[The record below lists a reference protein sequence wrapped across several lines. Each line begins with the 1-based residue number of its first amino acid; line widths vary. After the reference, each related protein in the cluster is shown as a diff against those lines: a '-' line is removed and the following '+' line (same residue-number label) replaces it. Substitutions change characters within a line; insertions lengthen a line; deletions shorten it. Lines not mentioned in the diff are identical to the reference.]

1 MIGGRKRDMRDMQC
15 HGINDVIFYH
25 VTFRTRLCE
34 VDCSSPPLK
43 MERSM
48 FLACLWLTLIGI
60 IQGDTIGKSR
70 VRHLFVQRRS
80 PIPGSPKKL
89 FELAHEVENKLQSS
103 SDQNV
108 HKLLS
113 RVRRSLNPDMKP
125 SVNEVRVVC

>member
-1 MIGGRKRDMRDMQC
+1 
-15 HGINDVIFYH
+15 
-25 VTFRTRLCE
+25 
-34 VDCSSPPLK
+34 
-43 MERSM
+43 M
-48 FLACLWLTLIGI
+48 FLACLWLTLIVI

>member
-1 MIGGRKRDMRDMQC
+1 MRDWWE
-15 HGINDVIFYH
+15 NASYALSRNKDVIFLSRDLSYQT
-25 VTFRTRLCE
+25 VRSLVLLTS
-34 VDCSSPPLK
+34 VK
-43 MERSM
+43 MERSI

-60 IQGDTIGKSR
+60 IQGDTMRKSR

-89 FELAHEVENKLQSS
+89 FKLAHEVENKLQSS

-113 RVRRSLNPDMKP
+113 RVRRSLNPDVKP